1 MPWGDPYGQAICDD
15 CRATTKK
22 SDYTGIESLRKAGA
36 WCPKHTNGEVILC
49 PICVVKEVGEDDVY
63 QRWNGRI
70 SLGTTMGLTQ
80 VKARELFDRHWN
92 PAPAE
97 AAHATPPGNPA
108 PGEAA
113 HATPPGNPAP
123 GEAALHD
130 RRMGR
135 RGLEVRIE
143 QLEKEVEELK
153 TLVKHQDAI
162 LKEVAAKVAMWSW
175 FDGEG
180 GNR

>member
-1 MPWGDPYGQAICDD
+1 MPWGDPYGTAVCDD

-49 PICVVKEVGEDDVY
+49 PICVVKEVGNDDRY
-63 QRWNGRI
+63 KRWNGRM
-70 SLGTTMGLTQ
+70 SLGTTMGLTE
-80 VKARELFDRHWN
+80 VSARELFDEHW
-92 PAPAE
+92 
-97 AAHATPPGNPA
+97 NPA

-175 FDGEG
+175 SELGAFD
-180 GNR
+180 

>member
-1 MPWGDPYGQAICDD
+1 MPWGNPYGTAVCDD
-15 CRATTKK
+15 CLATTKK
-22 SDYTGIESLRKAGA
+22 SGYTGIDSLRKAGA
-36 WCPKHTNGEVILC
+36 WCPKHTGGEVMLC
-49 PICVVKEVGEDDVY
+49 PKCIVKEVGDDDVY
-63 QRWNGRI
+63 KRWNGRI
-70 SLGTTMGLTQ
+70 SLTLTEEAAM
-80 VKARELFDRHWN
+80 KLFDEHW
-92 PAPAE
+92 
-97 AAHATPPGNPA
+97 NPA

-113 HATPPGNPAP
+113 RATPPG
-123 GEAALHD
+123 LDD

-135 RGLEVRIE
+135 RGESEARVEGLEVRIE

-162 LKEVAAKVAMWSW
+162 LKQVAAKVAMWSW

>member
-1 MPWGDPYGQAICDD
+1 MPWGDPYGTAVCDD
-15 CRATTKK
+15 CRAFTKK
-22 SDYTGIESLRKAGA
+22 SDYTGQKSLREAGA
-36 WCPKHTNGEVILC
+36 WCPNQTEGEAILC

-80 VKARELFDRHWN
+80 VNARELFDEHW
-92 PAPAE
+92 
-97 AAHATPPGNPA
+97 
-108 PGEAA
+108 
-113 HATPPGNPAP
+113 NPAP
-123 GEAALHD
+123 GEAALATLPGLDD

-135 RGLEVRIE
+135 RGESEARVEGLEVRIE